1 MEPTR
6 ATEYEDRGSQAV
18 ISVLLEI
25 GQLLGA
31 YRDRMVVV
39 GGAVPWLLFP
49 NAAPAHIGTLDID
62 LNLDPT
68 TLGEGEYKTL
78 VQTLLDAGY
87 EHGGEGMRPFQLKRT
102 VKIDDGKPIAV
113 IVDLLMPRNAK
124 FTKNLPPLMMGLAV
138 QKIDGGE
145 VAMTSYVE
153 AHISGRMPD
162 GRNNELQ
169 LRVAS
174 IPALLVMK
182 GYAINGRDKHKDA
195 YDIFFSIQNFDG
207 GPAALAEACRHLL
220 GDPIALTAFRY
231 IAGKLTNVDSYG
243 PATVR
248 DFLKDHEA
256 LEDQTPEQ
264 LQNQVFFVV
273 KEWID
278 ALGIKP

>member
-1 MEPTR
+1 
-6 ATEYEDRGSQAV
+6 
-18 ISVLLEI
+18 
-25 GQLLGA
+25 
-31 YRDRMVVV
+31 
-39 GGAVPWLLFP
+39 
-49 NAAPAHIGTLDID
+49 
-62 LNLDPT
+62 
-68 TLGEGEYKTL
+68 
-78 VQTLLDAGY
+78 
-87 EHGGEGMRPFQLKRT
+87 MRPFQLRRT
-102 VKIDDGKPIAV
+102 VTIDEGKPIAV
-113 IVDLLMPRNAK
+113 IVDLLMPRSAK
-124 FTKNLPPLMMGLAV
+124 FNKNVPPLMMGLAV

-153 AHISGRMPD
+153 TKIAGKMPD

-195 YDIFFSIQNFDG
+195 YDIFFSVQNFDG

-220 GDPIALTAFRY
+220 SDPIALTAFRY
-231 IAGKLTNVDSYG
+231 VAEKFKDVNSYG

-248 DFLKDHEA
+248 DFLIGHEA
-256 LEDQTPEQ
+256 LEDQTPAQ